1 MRVKVIVWNF
11 VQIDWGGFWV
21 LILETSFCCYVMI
34 LHDMVHE
41 GFGSLN
47 GLGGGFAT
55 PWAVFSTCFLSVCLC
70 YLGEER

>member
-11 VQIDWGGFWV
+11 VRIDWGGFWV
-21 LILETSFCCYVMI
+21 LILETSFCWYVMI

-47 GLGGGFAT
+47 GLGGFCDSLG
-55 PWAVFSTCFLSVCLC
+55 SFLDVLS
-70 YLGEER
+70 

>member
-34 LHDMVHE
+34 LHDMVQVY
-41 GFGSLN
+41 FVIAA
-47 GLGGGFAT
+47 F
-55 PWAVFSTCFLSVCLC
+55 F
-70 YLGEER
+70 

>member
-1 MRVKVIVWNF
+1 MIVWNF

-41 GFGSLN
+41 VWEIEWFRGVLRLPGQFSRRAFLVSV
-47 GLGGGFAT
+47 FAI
-55 PWAVFSTCFLSVCLC
+55 WEKRDSS
-70 YLGEER
+70 